1 MNRLA
6 DATSPYLLQHADNPV
21 DWYPWGREALERAA
35 REHKPILLSIGYSAC
50 HWCHVMAHESFENED
65 IAALMNAGFVN
76 IKVDREERPDL
87 DRIYQVAHQ
96 LLTRNRGGWP
106 LTMFLT
112 PGDQVPFF
120 GGTYFPPEAR
130 HGLPGFGDLLERVAA
145 AFREHGE
152 EIEQAKPQMR
162 AALAQVLGGSD
173 DSGEVDVSLV
183 EQACSEFDER
193 YDARHG
199 GFGAAPKFP
208 HPSALE
214 LLLDAA
220 ARHPAGALRT
230 RLLEMVDRTLE
241 AMARGGLYDHL
252 GGGFC
257 RYSVDDRWDIPHFEK
272 MLYDNGPLLEL
283 YSARAAATG
292 SALFREVAHGTADW
306 LLEVMR
312 TPQGAFCSSLDADSE
327 GEEGRFYIWTRD
339 EIARL
344 LGDSYAPFAARYGL
358 DGPANFEGRW
368 HLRLAPPGSGDEDGA
383 AFAADRELLA
393 RHRAERTWPARDDKI
408 LTAWN
413 ALAIKGLAAAGT
425 QLERGDCLDAA
436 TAAVDFLRTHH
447 WRDGRLLATSRD
459 GRAHLDGYLD
469 DYAFLIDALLTL
481 LAARWRP
488 ADLDFAIALAEVLLT
503 RFADD
508 ERGGFFFTADDHE
521 RLLQRSRTFSDDA
534 LPSGNGIAARAL
546 AELGHLLGE
555 PRYAA
560 AARATL
566 AAGINEA
573 ARLPSACSAL
583 MCAVLEDAAPPPRL
597 VLRARPDSAL
607 GPWFAA
613 IRKTADARLRCYVVP
628 ATTDVPL
635 PGLLAERRA
644 LDDAAVTAYLCRG
657 TSCSAPLTAPGSLSA
672 ALADPL
678 AAS

>member
-1 MNRLA
+1 MNQLA

-21 DWYPWGREALERAA
+21 DWYPWGSEALERAA

-50 HWCHVMAHESFENED
+50 HWCHVMAHESFEHAD
-65 IAALMNAGFVN
+65 IAARMNAEFVN

-120 GGTYFPPEAR
+120 GGTYFPPQAR

-173 DSGEVDVSLV
+173 DAGEVDVALV
-183 EQACSEFDER
+183 EQACSEFAESF
-193 YDARHG
+193 DADQG

-214 LLLDAA
+214 LLLEAA
-220 ARHPAGALRT
+220 ACRPAGDARATLIG
-230 RLLEMVDRTLE
+230 MVDRTLE
-241 AMARGGLYDHL
+241 AMARGGIYDHL

-257 RYSVDDRWDIPHFEK
+257 RYSVDERWDIPHFEK

-283 YSARAAATG
+283 YSTRAAATG
-292 SALFREVAHGTADW
+292 SALFREAAHGTADW
-306 LLEVMR
+306 LLDVMR

-327 GEEGRFYIWTRD
+327 GEEGRFYVWTRD
-339 EIARL
+339 EVARL
-344 LGDSYAPFAARYGL
+344 LGERYAPFAARYGL
-358 DGPANFEGRW
+358 DAPPNFEGRW
-368 HLRLAPPGSGDEDGA
+368 HLRLASPGSGDDDGA
-383 AFAADRELLA
+383 AFAADRELLE
-393 RHRAERTWPARDDKI
+393 RHRAERVWPARDDKI

-425 QLERGDCLDAA
+425 RLQRADCLDAA
-436 TAAVDFLRTHH
+436 DAAIDFLRTHH
-447 WRDGRLLATSRD
+447 WREARLLATSRD
-459 GRAHLDGYLD
+459 GHAHLDGYLD
-469 DYAFLIDALLTL
+469 DYAFVLDALLTL
-481 LAARWRP
+481 LAARWRRV
-488 ADLDFAIALAEVLLT
+488 DLDFAIELAEVLLT
-503 RFADD
+503 RFADV

-521 RLLQRSRTFSDDA
+521 RLLQRARTFSDDA
-534 LPSGNGIAARAL
+534 LPAGNGVAARTL

-555 PRYAA
+555 PRYVE

-566 AAGINEA
+566 AAGMSEA

-583 MCAVLEDAAPPPRL
+583 MRAVLEDAAPPPRI
-597 VLRARPDSAL
+597 VLRTRADAAL
-607 GPWFAA
+607 AAWTAA
-613 IRKTADARLRCYVVP
+613 IGTTSDPRLRCYVVP
-628 ATTDVPL
+628 AAPDAPL

-644 LDDAAVTAYLCRG
+644 LADAAVTAYLCRG
-657 TSCSAPLTAPGSLSA
+657 TRCSAPVTDAEALSA
-672 ALADPL
+672 ALAAP
-678 AAS
+678 